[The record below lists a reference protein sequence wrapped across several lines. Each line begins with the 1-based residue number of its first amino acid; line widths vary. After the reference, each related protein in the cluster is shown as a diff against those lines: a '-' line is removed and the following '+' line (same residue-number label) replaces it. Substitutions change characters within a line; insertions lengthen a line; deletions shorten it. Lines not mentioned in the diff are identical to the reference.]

1 MTSRVEPADSERY
14 LIVQNKD
21 ATWDG
26 RFVFAVKTTGVFCK
40 PSCAARTPLAHNVEY
55 FDAPQAALAAGYRP
69 CLRCRPT
76 QEPSVG
82 PVWLERV
89 CRFIETSEHEPKLS
103 ELASVAGCSASSFQR
118 AFKSALGLTPKAYAL
133 ALRRERLRGRLRDGI
148 SVTRAAYASGYG
160 SSGRLYAEAGD
171 ALGMPPRA
179 FKRAGAGETIRYATG
194 SSPFGRML
202 VARTARGV
210 CAVSLGTDDDT
221 LVAELLERFAGA
233 TLSESPELGTELEA
247 IVAMW
252 RTGSNDAGLP
262 LDIRGTAFQHRVW
275 QALRRIPAGETRT
288 YGEVALELGVPDA
301 VRAVGSACAANR
313 LALLVPCHR
322 VWRADGEPGGFR
334 WGLPVKRRLVDA
346 ERSMSEAP
354 ARTTNGDPE
363 SS

>member
-1 MTSRVEPADSERY
+1 MYGERY

-21 ATWDG
+21 AAWDG

-55 FDAPQAALAAGYRP
+55 FDAPEAALAAGYRP

-76 QEPSVG
+76 EEPSTR
-82 PVWLERV
+82 PIWLERV
-89 CRFIETSEHEPKLS
+89 CRFIETSEHEPKLT
-103 ELASVAGCSASSFQR
+103 ELASVAGCSTSSFQR
-118 AFKSALGLTPKAYAL
+118 TFKSALGLTPKAYAL
-133 ALRRERLRGRLRDGI
+133 ALRRERLRGRLQDGS

-160 SSGRLYAEAGD
+160 SSGRLYAEAAE

-179 FKRAGAGETIRYATG
+179 FKRAGAGETIRFATG
-194 SSPFGRML
+194 PSPFGRML
-202 VARTARGV
+202 VARTERGV
-210 CAVSLGTDDDT
+210 CAVSLGTDDEV
-221 LVAELLERFAGA
+221 LVAQLFEQFAGA
-233 TLSESPELGTELEA
+233 TLSESEELGRELEA

-252 RTGSNDAGLP
+252 RTGSNDSGLP

-275 QALRRIPAGETRT
+275 QALRRIPAGTTRT
-288 YGEVALELGVPDA
+288 YRDVARELGAPDA

-334 WGLPVKRRLVDA
+334 WGLPVKRRLIDA
-346 ERSMSEAP
+346 ERSMSNEPAP
-354 ARTTNGDPE
+354 TPNDEPE